1 MAANQSNR
9 QAKGSGSG
17 SQGGS
22 KSGNQKQ
29 GAGTQ
34 RKSSMKEDERSG
46 ASSDRGGMNK

>member
-22 KSGNQKQ
+22 KSGSQKQ
-29 GAGTQ
+29 GAGTA
-34 RKSSMKEDERSG
+34 RKSSMKEDERKG
-46 ASSDRGGMNK
+46 ASEKSGINK